1 MENEVLYAP
10 FSTLFFFFFFYG
22 VLNVREHIQLFIKTE
37 SCRPNQVKG
46 FCLCGSQV

>member
-10 FSTLFFFFFFYG
+10 FSTSFFFLG